1 MSGEDVGSKDAAV
14 KPPRKGSR
22 RSSTDTPQ
30 ALSTAKMLKLRI
42 AAPHKA
48 YCSGKLFCAYS

>member
-1 MSGEDVGSKDAAV
+1 MSAILILIIFAVLRAWGVSGEDVGSKDAAV

-30 ALSTAKMLKLRI
+30 ALYKL
-42 AAPHKA
+42 HNEN
-48 YCSGKLFCAYS
+48 C